1 MEILLNNDAVANLI
15 RKSKT
20 YQIPSIIATSKDAG
34 MQSMDSE
41 LIRLVKEGKIS
52 AEEGYMKAFDKKAF
66 EDAVLHLD
74 EKEKNSPVREPGRRM
89 LAMARID
96 SFLRLV
102 LEQKASDLH
111 FHAGN
116 PPIIRHDGDLIPLP
130 FRSLSRDETQRFL
143 REIMTPKQQA
153 ILDQD
158 LELDFAYA
166 VEGVGRFR
174 VNVFHQS
181 RGLGAVFRVIPQKI
195 PSLDELGMPLS
206 IKKLANTSNGL
217 VLVTGPTGSGKT
229 TTLAAILHE
238 INSTSCRHIITIE
251 DPIEYLHKPI
261 QSTITQRQVGL
272 HCESFA
278 AALRSALRESPDVLV
293 VGEMRDF
300 ETVSLALS
308 AAETGVLVFGTL
320 HTNSAAKAIDR
331 ILDVAPDDIRE
342 QVRSILSV
350 LLKGVLAQHLCK
362 RIGGDGRVAV
372 QEILLHTYAVANMI
386 RENKVHQI
394 DAYLQSA
401 ENAGTGMQS
410 LDTALLD
417 LVRARIISV
426 EAAMHLANAPETL
439 RQQIRELSDE

>member
-1 MEILLNNDAVANLI
+1 
-15 RKSKT
+15 
-20 YQIPSIIATSKDAG
+20 
-34 MQSMDSE
+34 
-41 LIRLVKEGKIS
+41 
-52 AEEGYMKAFDKKAF
+52 
-66 EDAVLHLD
+66 
-74 EKEKNSPVREPGRRM
+74 
-89 LAMARID
+89 MARID

-102 LEQKASDLH
+102 VEQKASDLH

-116 PPIIRHDGDLIPLP
+116 PPIIRHEGDLMPLP
-130 FRSLSRDETQRFL
+130 FRPLTEDETHRFL
-143 REIMTPKQQA
+143 TEMMTPEQRLVLQEER
-153 ILDQD
+153 
-158 LELDFAYA
+158 ELDFAYA
-166 VEGVGRFR
+166 VEGSGRFR
-174 VNVFHQS
+174 VNVFTQS

-217 VLVTGPTGSGKT
+217 ILVTGPTGSGKT

-238 INSTSCRHIITIE
+238 INATTRHHIITVE
-251 DPIEYLHKPI
+251 DPIEYIHTPI
-261 QSTITQRQVGL
+261 QSVVTQRQVGL

-278 AALRSALRESPDVLV
+278 SALRSALRESPDVLV

-320 HTNSAAKAIDR
+320 HTNSAAKAVDR

-342 QVRSILSV
+342 QVRSVLSV

-362 RIGGDGRVAV
+362 RLGGDGRVAV

-417 LVRARIISV
+417 LVRGRVIAGDTALR
-426 EAAMHLANAPETL
+426 LASTPDTL
-439 RQQIRELSDE
+439 RQQIREIPED